1 MQRILKKGN
10 IYILTHIIK
19 ILLKYYFEVVLMSEL
34 SEEEKK
40 FFEKIEAKE
49 IKKIS
54 LNLNKE
60 TISKIDE
67 LAKIFRITR
76 TLVMESIIC
85 IGLKHYLKIIESANK
100 KLKAKCPDNEK
111 LDLMLGNIRKFRDK
125 WSIK

>member
-1 MQRILKKGN
+1 
-10 IYILTHIIK
+10 
-19 ILLKYYFEVVLMSEL
+19 MSEL